1 MNGRAQN
8 PEQGATLPLQAVDR
22 SASEF
27 AEPARSFWGKAKDIA
42 FAIRILPVFLL
53 CVALGGIV
61 GLYFQ
66 PPGLQFAMRTLGLE
80 PGAGTTSP
88 IAVPVEQAAAG
99 IGSGSSPAAIPS
111 PSTIIGLGA
120 LIPDGKVATIAPP
133 FGSGDARIAQLLVAE
148 GDRVA
153 PGDLLAVLDNEAP
166 YKAALEAA
174 EANVALRE
182 ASLQQTRT
190 SIQASA
196 NEARAM
202 LGSAQAAA
210 RNAQRDY
217 QRAQSLIEHGTISE
231 SVLDQRRTTNDQAAR
246 DVDQARANLSRYE
259 TSDLNNQ
266 VDVVVA
272 ARNFDAAKAERHQ
285 AQRDL
290 EKAYVRAPL
299 AGTVLTIHVRPGEKP
314 GSKGVMNIG
323 NIERMTVE
331 VEIYQTQIGFIHK
344 GDRVEITANALP
356 GPLYGAVAQIGLEV
370 ERQTLI
376 DDDPAAN
383 TDARV
388 VEVTVMLDEASSAIA
403 ARYTNLQV
411 VAAIQ
416 IDPEK

>member
-1 MNGRAQN
+1 MVGRAQN

-27 AEPARSFWGKAKDIA
+27 QEPARSFLERAKG
-42 FAIRILPVFLL
+42 FTFTIRILPIFLL
-53 CVALGGIV
+53 CVALGGIA

-66 PPGLQFAMRTLGLE
+66 PPGLQFAMRTLGLQ

-88 IAVPVEQAAAG
+88 IAVPVDQGTTEV
-99 IGSGSSPAAIPS
+99 GSGSTSPAIPT
-111 PSTIIGLGA
+111 PGTIIGLGA
-120 LIPDGKVATIAPP
+120 LVPDGKVATIAPP

-153 PGDLLAVLDNEAP
+153 PGDMLAILDNEAP

-182 ASLQQTRT
+182 AGLQQTRT
-190 SIQASA
+190 SIQASTT
-196 NEARAM
+196 EARAI

-217 QRAQSLIEHGTISE
+217 QRARSLIERGAISE
-231 SVLDQRRTTNDQAAR
+231 SVLDQRQTTNDQASR
-246 DVDQARANLSRYE
+246 DVEQARANLSRYE

-272 ARNFDAAKAERHQ
+272 ARNFDAAKAELYQ

-299 AGTVLTIHVRPGEKP
+299 TGTVLTIHVRPGEKP

-331 VEIYQTQIGFIHK
+331 VEIYQTQIGFVRK

-356 GPLYGAVAQIGLEV
+356 APLYGAVAQIGLEV

-388 VEVTVMLDEASSAIA
+388 VEVTVMLDEASSTIA

-416 IDPEK
+416 IAPEK